1 LVCDR
6 SDLSRR
12 MADRGEL
19 KSSRGSSMR
28 IGIIGGGVTGLTA
41 AYYLQKAGYQTTVF
55 EAGRTPGGLAT
66 SFDFGPFHWDK
77 FYHCILT
84 TDRHLLAM
92 IEDLGLTE
100 ELRWTATKTGFFSK
114 QGMHSLST
122 VREFLTFPVL
132 TLWEKFRLGVGIL
145 YASRLKNVD
154 DLENQ
159 RASDW
164 LTRVFGLSVYQKI
177 WEPLLNSKLG
187 ACRDQA
193 SASWIWATI
202 FRYYSTRDNSGAK
215 KEMLGYLHGGYRV
228 FFETLV
234 KRLGELGAELRCGA
248 PVERIERAETG
259 VRIRSNGRE
268 EEFDRVL
275 FTGPSGYL
283 AQAAPTLEGGF
294 LEKLN
299 SIQYLGLVCLVLL
312 LKRPLSPFYITNL
325 IEKNLFFTGVIEMT
339 SLISTEETAGRHLIY
354 LPRYTVP
361 GDPAFSLEDSVIRR
375 RMIADLRRIHPSLRD
390 EEIQKEFVFRA
401 QIVQP
406 IPVLSYSK
414 LLPDMETSIPGL
426 YLANSSF
433 ILNGTLNN
441 NEMIKIASQ
450 AVAKITQ
457 TGIPR
462 TEKTKIADTASESAI
477 SEVGAGSRA

>member
-1 LVCDR
+1 
-6 SDLSRR
+6 
-12 MADRGEL
+12 
-19 KSSRGSSMR
+19 MR
-28 IGIIGGGVTGLTA
+28 IGIIGGGVTGLTS
-41 AYYLQKAGYQTTVF
+41 AYHLQKAGHQTTVY
-55 EAGRTPGGLAT
+55 ESGRAPGGLAT

-77 FYHCILT
+77 YYHCILA
-84 TDRHLLAM
+84 TDKHLLGM
-92 IEDLGLTE
+92 IEALGLNGQM
-100 ELRWTATKTGFFSK
+100 RWATTKTGFFSK
-114 QGMHSLST
+114 KGMHSLST
-122 VREFLTFPVL
+122 VSEFLSFPVL
-132 TLWEKFRLGVGIL
+132 TLWEKFRLGLGIL

-159 RASDW
+159 KASDW
-164 LTRVFGLSVYQKI
+164 LTRVFGQSVYQKV

-248 PVERIERAETG
+248 PVERIEKSDNG
-259 VRIRSNGRE
+259 VSILSDGRK

-275 FTGPSGYL
+275 FTGPSGLL
-283 AQAAPTLEGGF
+283 AEAAPSLDKHY

-299 SIQYLGLVCLVLL
+299 SIRYLGIVCHVLL
-312 LKRPLSPFYITNL
+312 LRKSLSKFYITNL

-339 SLISTEETAGRHLIY
+339 SMISTDETAGRHLVY

-361 GDPAFSLEDSVIRR
+361 GDPVFSLDDSEIRR
-375 RMIADLRRIHPSLRD
+375 RMLTDLRRIHPDLLNED
-390 EEIQKEFVFRA
+390 IEKDFVFRA

-426 YLANSSF
+426 YLANSTF

-450 AVAKITQ
+450 AVERITKAGTVQ
-457 TGIPR
+457 PETTNNENAVI
-462 TEKTKIADTASESAI
+462 EDAASEA
-477 SEVGAGSRA
+477 RAVFRA

>member
-1 LVCDR
+1 
-6 SDLSRR
+6 
-12 MADRGEL
+12 
-19 KSSRGSSMR
+19 MR
-28 IGIIGGGVTGLTA
+28 IGIIGGGVTGLSA

-92 IEDLGLTE
+92 IEDLGLSE
-100 ELRWTATKTGFFSK
+100 EMRWVTTKTGFFSK

-132 TLWEKFRLGVGIL
+132 TLWEKFRLGLGIL
-145 YASRLKNVD
+145 YASRLKDVH

-159 RASDW
+159 SARDW
-164 LTRVFGLSVYQKI
+164 LTRVFGRCVYQKI

-202 FRYYSTRDNSGAK
+202 FRYYSSRDNSGAK

-234 KRLGELGAELRCGA
+234 QRLDALGAELRCGA
-248 PVERIERAETG
+248 PVEQIERAETG
-259 VRIRSNGRE
+259 VRICSNGRG

-275 FTGPSGYL
+275 FTGPSSYL
-283 AQAAPTLEGGF
+283 AKTAPSLERGY

-312 LKRPLSPFYITNL
+312 LKRPLSHFYITNL
-325 IEKNLFFTGVIEMT
+325 IEKTLFFTGVIEMT
-339 SLISTEETAGRHLIY
+339 SLISREETAGRHLVY

-361 GDPAFSLEDSVIRR
+361 GDPAFSLEDAEICR
-375 RMIADLRRIHPSLRD
+375 RMIADLRRLHPNLRN
-390 EEIQKEFVFRA
+390 EEIEKEFVFRA
-401 QIVQP
+401 PIVQP

-426 YLANSSF
+426 YLANSTF

-457 TGIPR
+457 GGIR
-462 TEKTKIADTASESAI
+462 QTEKEQRVDTASEAAI
-477 SEVGAGSRA
+477 SEAGAISRA